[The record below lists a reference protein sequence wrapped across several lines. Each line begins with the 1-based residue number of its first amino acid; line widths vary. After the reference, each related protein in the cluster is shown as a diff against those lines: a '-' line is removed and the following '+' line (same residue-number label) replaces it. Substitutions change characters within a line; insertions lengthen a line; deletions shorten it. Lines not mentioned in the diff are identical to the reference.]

1 VTDTRLPL
9 SRHFDS
15 SAALRRLAKARGAR
29 PPRPVGILRRII
41 SDAPARRLF
50 VVTALAAAAGSY
62 IAFI

>member
-1 VTDTRLPL
+1 M
-9 SRHFDS
+9 
-15 SAALRRLAKARGAR
+15 ARGGR
-29 PPRPVGILRRII
+29 PPGAVGILRRII